1 MYVKKMRLA
10 ISILVLLTTLA
21 PAVRSEP
28 LNIIIVTGNAGS
40 ERGYTQFLQ
49 DAYRGNVNVQIDPG
63 RYDENLSAGK
73 KLELESA
80 DLIIVSRDTD
90 CKDYN
95 ADADFWN
102 KLNVPILN
110 HNIKL
115 ARRAMELGMHLKAD
129 GSGLMTDAGGIIAV
143 HSEEEIFQYLK
154 LDYRSPEER
163 D

>member
-1 MYVKKMRLA
+1 MVRVLVRLWKINVKMRLA

-28 LNIIIVTGNAGS
+28 LNIIIVTGNAES

-49 DAYRGNVNVQIDPG
+49 GVYRGNVNVRIDPG
-63 RYDENLSAGK
+63 RYDESLSAAK

-90 CKDYN
+90 GKDYN

-102 KLNVPILN
+102 
-110 HNIKL
+110 
-115 ARRAMELGMHLKAD
+115 ELLSWMKNMVA
-129 GSGLMTDAGGIIAV
+129 A
-143 HSEEEIFQYLK
+143 HSPPSL
-154 LDYRSPEER
+154 S
-163 D
+163 